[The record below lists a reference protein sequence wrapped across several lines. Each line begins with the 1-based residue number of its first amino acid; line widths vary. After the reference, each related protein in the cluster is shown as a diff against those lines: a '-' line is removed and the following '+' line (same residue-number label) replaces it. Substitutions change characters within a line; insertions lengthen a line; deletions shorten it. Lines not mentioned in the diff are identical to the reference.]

1 MRIDR
6 VVVNA
11 SPLITLF
18 RSGQFDFLPGLFN
31 HIIVPEAVWEE
42 VVIDTWNDPAARQ
55 LGDQPW
61 AARQTV
67 EVSPRVAV
75 WNLGAG
81 ETAVLRFA
89 LAQPSYRAMVD
100 DREARRCARTLGLR
114 TLSTAGMLVL
124 AKRRGLIASVETGV
138 VRLRDAGLWLS
149 DEVVRV
155 LLRQAGE

>member
-1 MRIDR
+1 M
-6 VVVNA
+6 
-11 SPLITLF
+11 
-18 RSGQFDFLPGLFN
+18 
-31 HIIVPEAVWEE
+31 
-42 VVIDTWNDPAARQ
+42 
-55 LGDQPW
+55 
-61 AARQTV
+61 
-67 EVSPRVAV
+67 AV

-81 ETAVLRFA
+81 ETAVLSFA

-114 TLSTAGMLVL
+114 TLGTAGMLVL
-124 AKRRGLIASVETGV
+124 AKRRGLIASVEIGV